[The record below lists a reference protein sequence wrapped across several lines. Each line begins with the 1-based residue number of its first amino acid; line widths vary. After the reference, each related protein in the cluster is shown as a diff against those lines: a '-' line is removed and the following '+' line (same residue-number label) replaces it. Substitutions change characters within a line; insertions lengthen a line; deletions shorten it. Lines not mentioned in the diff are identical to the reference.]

1 MRFVE
6 NLKDTVKSEKFIVN
20 DARVLAIDPAS
31 HSIAFSVM
39 RGNKNNVD
47 LIAIGKITFPKG
59 STTSSRAKIINASI
73 PELIS
78 KYKIDTVVIEETIYI
93 QNPNTTRILAY
104 TVGSLWGKAIDMD
117 VRVIDVGPLK
127 WKAFINYKNVKKAEI
142 VEWTKTMGEREAK
155 KKASFERKDRV
166 RSIMF
171 EKYPK
176 VDEEDYDIW
185 DSIAIGWWA
194 IHNCYEYKA

>member
-1 MRFVE
+1 MRFVQ
-6 NLKDTVKSEKFIVN
+6 NLKDTAKSEKFIVDN
-20 DARVLAIDPAS
+20 ARVLAIDPSS
-31 HSIAFSVM
+31 HSIAFAIM
-39 RGNKNNVD
+39 QGNKNKVD
-47 LIAIGKITFPKG
+47 LVAIGKISFPKG

-73 PELIS
+73 PELIN

-142 VEWTKTMGEREAK
+142 IEWTKTMGEREAK

>member
-1 MRFVE
+1 MRFVQ
-6 NLKDTVKSEKFIVN
+6 NLKDTAKSEKFIVDN
-20 DARVLAIDPAS
+20 ARVLAIDPSS
-31 HSIAFSVM
+31 HSIAFAIM
-39 RGNKNNVD
+39 QGNKNKVD
-47 LIAIGKITFPKG
+47 LVAIGKISFPKG

-127 WKAFINYKNVKKAEI
+127 WKAFINYKSVKKTEI

-194 IHNCYEYKA
+194 VHNCYE

>member
-1 MRFVE
+1 MRFVQ
-6 NLKDTVKSEKFIVN
+6 NLKDTAKSEKFIVDN
-20 DARVLAIDPAS
+20 ARVLAIDPSS
-31 HSIAFSVM
+31 HSIAFAIM
-39 RGNKNNVD
+39 QGNKNKVD
-47 LIAIGKITFPKG
+47 LVAIGKISFPKG

-73 PELIS
+73 PELIN

-142 VEWTKTMGEREAK
+142 IEWTKTMGEREAK

-194 IHNCYEYKA
+194 VHNCYE